1 MKKIKVAFIYH
12 KNNIFLSGNHFDNT
26 FYNFYIKA
34 LRRNENLEITN
45 FMTDDVFDCSK
56 LKGKF
61 DIILLWENS
70 PFGMPKELIG
80 IKDIDP
86 VDHGTALSIYF
97 PDPEGNRIE
106 IYMATPWYIKQ
117 PHRQLIDF
125 NKSDVELLKA
135 C

>member
-1 MKKIKVAFIYH
+1 MVA
-12 KNNIFLSGNHFDNT
+12 
-26 FYNFYIKA
+26 A
-34 LRRNENLEITN
+34 R
-45 FMTDDVFDCSK
+45 
-56 LKGKF
+56 
-61 DIILLWENS
+61 
-70 PFGMPKELIG
+70 

-135 C
+135 CEKKCQSNPSFMSIEAWKTKFRAKEV